1 MVHLGPSDTDTVDRG
16 KKEKRRINN
25 YIHREI
31 WMFRQML
38 SNAGQKIMSI
48 ISAIRGMRD
57 RERELDFMRGQKQIK
72 VNCKV
77 SEQYVESN

>member
-38 SNAGQKIMSI
+38 SNAGQKIMSV
-48 ISAIRGMRD
+48 ISAIRGMRM
-57 RERELDFMRGQKQIK
+57 RERER
-72 VNCKV
+72 
-77 SEQYVESN
+77 ERERA

>member
-1 MVHLGPSDTDTVDRG
+1 MVHLGPSDTDRVDRG

-38 SNAGQKIMSI
+38 SNAGQKIMSV
-48 ISAIRGMRD
+48 ISAIRGMRTGE
-57 RERELDFMRGQKQIK
+57 RERERA
-72 VNCKV
+72 
-77 SEQYVESN
+77 